1 MSILADQDIAFFR
14 NLGLLD
20 VHPWDDDLLQPGSY
34 DLRLAPYR
42 TYKEYNLN
50 TGETRWCTA
59 KFPDDPET
67 GVPTH
72 AMEMDEFALFT
83 SIEIVE
89 VTPRIGAQ
97 VQGKSTWAREGLIVE
112 SAGWVDPGFCGQ
124 LTLELKNISRGEII
138 LTAGMPIAQVVFHEL
153 RSPAL
158 RPYGERGRYMN
169 QSGPQPPRPFRKGA
183 GDE

>member
-1 MSILADQDIAFFR
+1 MSILADQDIVFFR

-20 VHPWDDDLLQPGSY
+20 VHPWNDDLLQPGSY

-42 TYKEYNLN
+42 TYREYNLN
-50 TGETRWCTA
+50 TGETRWRTE
-59 KFPDDPET
+59 KFDEDGRGGLEYILEP
-67 GVPTH
+67 
-72 AMEMDEFALFT
+72 DEFGLFT
-83 SIEIVE
+83 SIEVVE
-89 VTPRIGAQ
+89 VTPRIGAE
-97 VQGKSTWAREGLIVE
+97 VKGKSTWAREGLIIE

-124 LTLELKNISRGEII
+124 LTLELKNIGGIPLT
-138 LTAGMPIAQVVFHEL
+138 LTAGAPIAQVVFHEL

-169 QSGPQPPRPFRKGA
+169 QAGPQPPRPFRKGA